1 MVIAIGHRYC
11 DRGFKVTHLRR
22 ILTAGLL
29 AALAVGL
36 AACGGGSSGPKDT
49 TGRISLGISDGP
61 VHDANKVCVAF
72 NAIEFKGAGDSI
84 VEVFDPVESINLLE
98 FQGDNAAPLL
108 FNYELPAGD
117 YQWMRLGVNAVIGGN
132 GGAGNDRMSSEC
144 QGVDSYIVMDSGSA
158 HNLYV
163 PSGAQSGLKLVG
175 GFTVPAGG
183 SANFTAEF
191 DLMKSVTAPPGLDPD
206 VVLRPTIRLV
216 NNVEVGTLTG
226 EITGDPAAA
235 IVAPTEPACAPSVYV
250 FADGVTPNPIGVD
263 AVNDP
268 DGALDPIATAAVNE
282 QLNDL
287 QETEYHYTV
296 GFLLAGHY
304 EVAFTCDGT
313 TFDPANVKPAEIIAR
328 RLTEVNFP

>member
-1 MVIAIGHRYC
+1 M
-11 DRGFKVTHLRR
+11 THLRR
-22 ILTAGLL
+22 TLTASLL
-29 AALAVGL
+29 AALLIGL
-36 AACGGGSSGPKDT
+36 AGCGGSGSGSGEK
-49 TGRISLGISDGP
+49 TGTISLGVSDGP

-72 NAIEFKGAGDSI
+72 NQIEFKGAGKSM
-84 VEVFDPVESINLLE
+84 VVPLDPVQTVNLLD

-117 YQWMRLGVNAVIGGN
+117 YQWMRLGVDAILGGD
-132 GGAGNDRMSSEC
+132 GGAGDLDPVACDGS
-144 QGVDSYIVMDSGSA
+144 GSYIVMETGGV

-191 DLMKSVTAPPGLDPD
+191 DLMKSVTAPRGLDPD

-226 EITGDPAAA
+226 EITGDLAAA
-235 IVAPTEPACAPSVYV
+235 IIAPTEPACAPSVFV
-250 FADGVTPNPIGVD
+250 FDDGVAPNPNGTDPESDPEGLLDRVVEAMVHEQTDLEGV
-263 AVNDP
+263 VS
-268 DGALDPIATAAVNE
+268 
-282 QLNDL
+282 
-287 QETEYHYTV
+287 YHYTV
-296 GFLLAGHY
+296 GFLMAGHY

-313 TFDPANVKPAEIIAR
+313 TFEPVDGKPAEIVAKQ
-328 RLTEVNFP
+328 LTEVSLP

>member
-1 MVIAIGHRYC
+1 M
-11 DRGFKVTHLRR
+11 THLHRK
-22 ILTAGLL
+22 LTASLL
-29 AALAVGL
+29 AALLIGL
-36 AACGGGSSGPKDT
+36 AGCGGSGSGEK
-49 TGRISLGISDGP
+49 TGTISLGISDGP
-61 VHDANKVCVAF
+61 VHDAYKVCVAF
-72 NAIEFKGAGDSI
+72 NEIEFKGAGDSI
-84 VEVFDPVESINLLE
+84 VEVLDPVESVNLLE

-117 YQWMRLGVNAVIGGN
+117 YQWMRLGVDAVRGDN
-132 GGAGNDRMSSEC
+132 GGMGDPDLTGPGC
-144 QGVDSYIVMDSGSA
+144 FGDKSYIVMKSESI

-163 PSGAQSGLKLVG
+163 PSGAQSGLKLHG
-175 GFTVPAGG
+175 GFTVPVND

-235 IVAPTEPACAPSVYV
+235 IIAPTEPACAPSVFV
-250 FADGVTPNPIGVD
+250 FNDGVTPNPIGVD

-268 DGALDPIATAAVNE
+268 DGALDPIATAMVND

-287 QETEYHYTV
+287 QQTEYHYTV

-304 EVAFTCDGT
+304 EVAFTCDGE
-313 TFDPANVKPAEIIAR
+313 TFEPVDGKPAEIIAR
-328 RLTEVNFP
+328 QLTEVSIP